1 MDEERLELTRVWLIK
16 AQHDLAAAKRLAQGN
31 DPVLDVAIYHCQQAA
46 EKALKGLLVYR
57 NIPFEKIHDLKVLIG
72 LALPVAPTLY
82 GLIEKADHLTDYAT
96 EYRYPGELLEPDAA
110 EFSQALDD
118 AESIYRT
125 ILTLLPGMQLG

>member
-72 LALPVAPTLY
+72 LALPVAPTLS
-82 GLIEKADHLTDYAT
+82 GLIEKADQSDRLRHGVSLPRRTART
-96 EYRYPGELLEPDAA
+96 RRGRIQPGAG
-110 EFSQALDD
+110 
-118 AESIYRT
+118 RR
-125 ILTLLPGMQLG
+125 